1 VAESA
6 LFIGWGSSRTG
17 REKAAAKLFQ
27 DTVATWEGYKTSGA
41 IESYELVLLAAHGGD
56 LTGFA
61 LLRGEP
67 EKLDEIKRQ
76 PEFRRRLLMASA
88 LLEGV
93 GVVEAFVDGGVQRGM
108 ETWREVLADLA

>member
-17 REKAAAKLFQ
+17 REKAAAQLFQ
-27 DTVATWEGYKTSGA
+27 DSVATWDGYKASGA
-41 IESYELVLLAAHGGD
+41 IESYELVLLTAHGGD
-56 LTGFA
+56 LAGFA

-67 EKLDEIKRQ
+67 EKLDELKRQ
-76 PEFRRRLLMASA
+76 PEFRRRLLMANA

-93 GVVEAFVDGGVQRGM
+93 GVVDAFVDGGVLRGF
-108 ETWREVLADLA
+108 ETWNEVLANLA